1 MKLAGY
7 TKLKTNAG
15 RPLFVRTDMHPVFER
30 VYKEYRSDYHMTS
43 IMRTLMSLNA
53 DALRGNSLN
62 PAGDE
67 RSIRCGHIHMK
78 YSLYNG
84 AALIHLLAIGK
95 PQSTNRTGL
104 YAVEYD
110 NENREW
116 AYQENRI
123 SSLSKAQQW
132 KSQDKQAHYAAV
144 AGRFKGGIADAAKY
158 LPEHII
164 GAYEKAHYLTRH
176 DKGKQYSLF
185 WIEKGAHKSQ
195 EAAESLAS
203 IMQQSTKNNLP
214 VNWLIHGEGVHA
226 FKNAA
231 KLVQAVPLAGTSARA
246 KDANAGKAQNQHV
259 YFSNPAS
266 SDSEKSLTAL
276 CAQAGL
282 TFAGLN
288 NNNRDLRRWGT
299 LKNVGR
305 DLGKAAVIGA
315 ASGGGILTAG
325 NALKTVGVGGAD
337 KVVTNGMDA
346 LLSGNY
352 FAAAACV
359 VGAGIIVV
367 GARKNF
373 RAMVSGIKC
382 TFGKGNERWYTG
394 DEALLS

>member
-7 TKLKTNAG
+7 TKLKTTAG

-95 PQSTNRTGL
+95 PQSTNKTGL
-104 YAVEYD
+104 YTVKFD
-110 NENREW
+110 RERGEW
-116 AYQENRI
+116 LHADEKI
-123 SSLSKAQQW
+123 SSLDKNQQW
-132 KSQDKQAHYAAV
+132 KSQDKKAHYAAV
-144 AGRFKGGIADAAKY
+144 AGKFDRTSDAANRM
-158 LPEHII
+158 PEHII

-176 DKGKQYSLF
+176 DKGNQYSLF

-214 VNWLIHGEGVHA
+214 VNWLIHGDGVHA

-231 KLVQAVPLAGTSARA
+231 KLIKATPLAGASVRD
-246 KDANAGKAQNQHV
+246 KDATAGKAVNQHV
-259 YFSNPAS
+259 YFSNLAS
-266 SDSEKSLTAL
+266 SDSEQSLKAF
-276 CAQAGL
+276 CEQAGM
-282 TFAGLN
+282 TFVN
-288 NNNRDLRRWGT
+288 SHTSNRDLRRWGT

-305 DLGKAAVIGA
+305 DLGKTAAIAV
-315 ASGGGILTAG
+315 ASGTGVATVG
-325 NALKTVGVGGAD
+325 NALKTVGAGGAD
-337 KVVTNGMDA
+337 KVITNGMEA

-352 FAAAACV
+352 FTAAACV
-359 VGAGIIVV
+359 VGAGFIVV
-367 GARKNF
+367 GARKNI
-373 RAMVSGIKC
+373 RAIAASVKC
-382 TFGKGNERWYTG
+382 TVGKGNERWYTG
-394 DEALLS
+394 DGALLS

>member
-7 TKLKTNAG
+7 TRLKTNAG

-30 VYKEYRSDYHMTS
+30 IYKEYRSDYHMTS

-53 DALRGNSLN
+53 DALRGKSLN

-67 RSIRCGHIHMK
+67 RSISCGHISMK
-78 YSLYNG
+78 YSLFNG
-84 AALIHLLAIGK
+84 AALPIFLAIGK
-95 PQSTNRTGL
+95 PQPSTKTGL
-104 YAVEYD
+104 YNVKYYIESEQWRRKGGTIKMLD
-110 NENREW
+110 SN
-116 AYQENRI
+116 
-123 SSLSKAQQW
+123 QQW

-144 AGRFKGGIADAAKY
+144 AGKFNGGIEDAAKY

-176 DKGKQYSLF
+176 DKGNQYSLF
-185 WIEKGAHKSQ
+185 WIEKGSHKSQ

-231 KLVQAVPLAGTSARA
+231 KLVQAAPLAGASALA

-266 SDSEKSLTAL
+266 SDSEKSLMAL

-282 TFAGLN
+282 TFAGMN
-288 NNNRDLRRWGT
+288 NNNRDLRRWST

-305 DLGKAAVIGA
+305 DLGKTAAIAA
-315 ASGGGILTAG
+315 AS
-325 NALKTVGVGGAD
+325 
-337 KVVTNGMDA
+337 
-346 LLSGNY
+346 
-352 FAAAACV
+352 
-359 VGAGIIVV
+359 
-367 GARKNF
+367 
-373 RAMVSGIKC
+373 
-382 TFGKGNERWYTG
+382 
-394 DEALLS
+394 

>member
-231 KLVQAVPLAGTSARA
+231 KLVQAAPLAGASARA

-276 CAQAGL
+276 GYLEKC
-282 TFAGLN
+282 
-288 NNNRDLRRWGT
+288 R
-299 LKNVGR
+299 
-305 DLGKAAVIGA
+305 
-315 ASGGGILTAG
+315 SG
-325 NALKTVGVGGAD
+325 
-337 KVVTNGMDA
+337 
-346 LLSGNY
+346 
-352 FAAAACV
+352 F
-359 VGAGIIVV
+359 
-367 GARKNF
+367 RK
-373 RAMVSGIKC
+373 GC
-382 TFGKGNERWYTG
+382 G
-394 DEALLS
+394 DRSR

>member
-7 TKLKTNAG
+7 TRLKTTTG

-67 RSIRCGHIHMK
+67 RSISCGHINIK

-84 AALIHLLAIGK
+84 AALIHFLAIGK
-95 PQSTNRTGL
+95 PQRKSNTGL
-104 YAVEYD
+104 YAVKFNGEQG
-110 NENREW
+110 EW
-116 AYQENRI
+116 LHAENRI
-123 SSLSKAQQW
+123 FSFDKNQQW
-132 KSQDKQAHYAAV
+132 KSQDKKAHYAAV
-144 AGRFKGGIADAAKY
+144 AGKFDRTSDAANRM
-158 LPEHII
+158 PEHII

-176 DKGKQYSLF
+176 DKGNQYSLF
-185 WIEKGAHKSQ
+185 WIEKGSHKSQ

-231 KLVQAVPLAGTSARA
+231 KLVQAAPLAGASARA

-282 TFAGLN
+282 TFAGMN
-288 NNNRDLRRWGT
+288 NNNRDLRRWST

-305 DLGKAAVIGA
+305 DLGKTAAIAA
-315 ASGGGILTAG
+315 ASGGGLVTAG
-325 NALKTVGVGGAD
+325 NAFSTLGVGGAD

-359 VGAGIIVV
+359 VGAGIIAV
-367 GARKNF
+367 GARKNI
-373 RAMVSGIKC
+373 RAMAAGIKC
-382 TFGKGNERWYTG
+382 TFGKGNERWYSG
-394 DEALLS
+394 DQALLG